1 MAASQHTS
9 AQTHAMAQAAFHV
22 GNAHDTITGLK
33 NQAASTVA
41 GTSTGYVS
49 EAATLFRSVMEQW
62 DQDFN
67 TILGGLRTMGE
78 KLTGTAQR
86 YGGAQE
92 HDHHSANQI
101 AALLNGP
108 GA

>member
-9 AQTHAMAQAAFHV
+9 AHTHAMAQAAFHV
-22 GNAHDTITGLK
+22 GNAHEAITGLK
-33 NQAASTVA
+33 NQVA
-41 GTSTGYVS
+41 GTVAATSAGYVS

-67 TILGGLRTMGE
+67 TILAGLRTMGE
-78 KLTGTAQR
+78 KLTGSSQH
-86 YGGAQE
+86 YGGAMDA
-92 HDHHSANQI
+92 DHQSANQI

>member
-22 GNAHDTITGLK
+22 ANAHDAITGVK
-33 NQAASTVA
+33 NQVASTVA

-49 EAATLFRSVMEQW
+49 EAATLFRNVMEQW
-62 DQDFN
+62 DQDFT
-67 TILGGLRTMGE
+67 TILEALRTMGE
-78 KLTGTAQR
+78 KLTGTAQH
-86 YGGAQE
+86 YGGAME

-101 AALLNGP
+101 AAVLNGP
-108 GA
+108 AA

>member
-1 MAASQHTS
+1 MAATQRTA
-9 AQTHAMAQAAFHV
+9 AQTQAMAEAAFHV
-22 GNAHDTITGLK
+22 GSAHDSITGLK
-33 NQAASTVA
+33 NQAAATVA
-41 GTSTGYVS
+41 GTSAGYVS
-49 EAATLFRSVMEQW
+49 EAATLFRNVMEQW

-78 KLTGTAQR
+78 NLTGTAQH
-86 YGGAQE
+86 YGGAID
-92 HDHHSANQI
+92 HDHQSANQI